1 MSTSHPNLRL
11 GYTLPH
17 EAEVLQILR
26 DAGVRRARLFGSAAR
41 GELTE
46 TSDLDFLVQ
55 MPGVAPFDEFMQM
68 VDAQHRIEQLT
79 GRSVDMVTQLRPAST
94 RRLNR
99 TWWSC
104 LYKKLPEL
112 MSDFERIIDEIQE
125 TT

>member
-1 MSTSHPNLRL
+1 MSTSHPNLRR

-79 GRSVDMVTQLRPAST
+79 GRSVDMVTGCAPASM
-94 RRLNR
+94 RKQNR
-99 TWWSC
+99 TWWIC
-104 LYKKLPEL
+104 RYKKLPEL
-112 MSDFERIIDEIQE
+112 MSDFERIIDKIQE

>member
-1 MSTSHPNLRL
+1 MSTSHPNLRR

-46 TSDLDFLVQ
+46 TSDL
-55 MPGVAPFDEFMQM
+55 

-79 GRSVDMVTQLRPAST
+79 GRSVDMVTRLRPRIYAEAEPDMVE
-94 RRLNR
+94 
-99 TWWSC
+99 
-104 LYKKLPEL
+104 LPL
-112 MSDFERIIDEIQE
+112 
-125 TT
+125 